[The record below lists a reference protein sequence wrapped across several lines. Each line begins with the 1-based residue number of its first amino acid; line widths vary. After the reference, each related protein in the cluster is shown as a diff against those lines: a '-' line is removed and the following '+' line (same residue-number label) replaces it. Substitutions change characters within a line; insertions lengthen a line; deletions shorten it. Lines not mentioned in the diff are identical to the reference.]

1 MKYSKN
7 DIIEIIWRD
16 AYSATGWTDEGQLQ
30 HLIDNENLLLM
41 HTIGYFVYED
51 DSYIFI
57 AQSLDAKPEPSRGN
71 VFLILKGSIVKI
83 GKLDKVDL
91 TVDEEIDAKV
101 DAKVDE

>member
-1 MKYSKN
+1 MKMEYIKN
-7 DIIEIIWRD
+7 DILEIIWRD

-30 HLIDNENLLLM
+30 HLINNENLLLM

-51 DSYIFI
+51 DLYIFI

-83 GKLDKVDL
+83 SKLGKVDL
-91 TVDEEIDAKV
+91 EV